1 MAPPPTL
8 PAPSTL
14 LTYTTISYIKLLIAH
29 YMPHTCAV
37 APPLPRAQGLVEDVP
52 LQNPNT
58 LTHNRVYSKVGAT
71 RILQAE
77 PAVLNFGGYS
87 LGQVYSQKLLIRN
100 VRASGTRFHIVPP
113 STPFFKVGYQ
123 RHDQT
128 QTLDSGGLGRLSAT
142 QAGDGV
148 GVGTVMEGSTGYS
161 CAGRQLVRSYRKPRA
176 CA

>member
-1 MAPPPTL
+1 MLIHAPV
-8 PAPSTL
+8 S
-14 LTYTTISYIKLLIAH
+14 YTTFSINLH
-29 YMPHTCAV
+29 MPHTYAV
-37 APPLPRAQGLVEDVP
+37 APLLPRAQGLVEDVP

-113 STPFFKVGYQ
+113 STPFFKVGCQ
-123 RHDQT
+123 RM
-128 QTLDSGGLGRLSAT
+128 DSDPGGRRPLPSLRRTGWKR
-142 QAGDGV
+142 GWCRRVDG
-148 GVGTVMEGSTGYS
+148 
-161 CAGRQLVRSYRKPRA
+161 A
-176 CA
+176 